1 MSISIEPYKSNSFSR
16 NKILSSRNRIT
27 PLTYNFINFT
37 SQDPFHPIN
46 SLLQKNNITQGGWVS
61 NRYCIY
67 PQEILIHFPTKV
79 NIRQINIVS
88 NESKIPK
95 MIEFINCIPVGEKNK
110 FIINNNNNS
119 KIIPSEFIYENI
131 GSIKFSSNT
140 ESNYKS
146 RELVKTYVNVNSE
159 YIKLKIHRNYTN
171 SLNMFCQVGIV
182 SLEFLGTK
190 KEIKKKLIIDNNN
203 KNNNINNNESNIS
216 IHKNDT
222 VESLF
227 DLCFEEEGMDE
238 KFIDEKMDKTT
249 SDKVKELIEEMNKK
263 KESEEYDECKMIKD
277 KIDKIRKI
285 SLKIYTL
292 EEEKKEFAN
301 KNDFDKAKEIKFT
314 IEKIKKLL
322 EFYIMDNNYKNQNEN
337 NKIIMNKN
345 KINNNRKMFV
355 SKSQEEIKN
364 NDFIE
369 YDEIILPVVLKKIK
383 KNNISSFY
391 NSGENSGESLDN
403 INSGETMEKEPLE
416 ELNNDLRNKYDL
428 LICFVG
434 EETLRKIFS
443 KFIYYKEEGFDTLK
457 IKVKEIINEQK
468 NTSEANKYI
477 VMLIDIIYNFLDDK
491 HPSIVYKCLDIFSN
505 ILEAIKEKSR
515 KSQVSYDF
523 TITKKILNKIKEKL
537 NDISKKVRKK
547 ASDLYCFMLETD
559 FCEYNTLLIEL
570 IENEVYSH
578 YNKYLLTINK
588 NNRFKFNLY
597 DNYNYN
603 SKYEVKSSKQLIIT
617 KMDIFLRVLNNFNDA
632 IKKNKT
638 DKQKFPKN
646 ILGDFII
653 MNINH
658 PKDDVR
664 EITKDVMV
672 KFIGIFGNNIFKK
685 MQLVINDKELN
696 KIFQDKKE
704 LKLAYNN
711 LKNKNNENEDKN
723 QKDINI
729 NTNSNVNTNSNINVS
744 NSTEGIFL
752 TNVNKKFQ
760 NKKHNNKLVPLG
772 KQFSNN
778 IKVNAMSNTDKKMIR
793 SSSQPKFAEFKSK
806 IKLKPIKRNNRNL
819 INSKSQV
826 FEITKK

>member
-203 KNNNINNNESNIS
+203 KNSNINNNESNIS

-227 DLCFEEEGMDE
+227 DLCFEEDGMDE

-345 KINNNRKMFV
+345 KINNNRKMFG

-391 NSGENSGESLDN
+391 NNGENSGESLDN

-505 ILEAIKEKSR
+505 ILEAIEEKSR

-597 DNYNYN
+597 DNYN

>member
-222 VESLF
+222 MESLF
-227 DLCFEEEGMDE
+227 DLCFEEDGMDE

-249 SDKVKELIEEMNKK
+249 SDKVKELMEEMNKK
-263 KESEEYDECKMIKD
+263 KESEEYDECKIIKD

-383 KNNISSFY
+383 KNNISFY
-391 NSGENSGESLDN
+391 NNGENSGESLDN

-505 ILEAIKEKSR
+505 ILEAIEEKSR

-658 PKDDVR
+658 PKDEVR

>member
-203 KNNNINNNESNIS
+203 KNNNVNNNESNIS

-227 DLCFEEEGMDE
+227 DLCFEEDGMDE

-391 NSGENSGESLDN
+391 NNGENSGESLDN

-597 DNYNYN
+597 DNYN

>member
-203 KNNNINNNESNIS
+203 KNSNINNNESNIS

-227 DLCFEEEGMDE
+227 DLCFEEDGMDE

-249 SDKVKELIEEMNKK
+249 SDKVKELMEEMNKK
-263 KESEEYDECKMIKD
+263 KESEEYDECKIIKD

-391 NSGENSGESLDN
+391 NNGENSGESLDN

-505 ILEAIKEKSR
+505 ILEAIEEKSR

-570 IENEVYSH
+570 IGNEVYSH

-597 DNYNYN
+597 DNYN

-760 NKKHNNKLVPLG
+760 NKKNNNKLVPLG